1 MYVEDQKIASNYTTG
16 TAANTT
22 NQAGGASAEEAKQEQ

>member
-16 TAANTT
+16 TANTT
-22 NQAGGASAEEAKQEQ
+22 NQTGGAAAEEIKQES